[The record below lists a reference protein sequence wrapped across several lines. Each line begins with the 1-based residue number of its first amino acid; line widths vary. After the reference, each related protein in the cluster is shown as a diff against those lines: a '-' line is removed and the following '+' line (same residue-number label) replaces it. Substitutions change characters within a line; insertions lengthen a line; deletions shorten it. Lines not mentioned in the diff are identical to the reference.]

1 MASGPDVPTLLR
13 AVIAASG
20 YSRRKAFTAIREGR
34 IVIDGRPSLE
44 PSSPYTGGEIRL
56 DGRTLKQVVQ
66 EHVYLMLNKPA
77 GVITTVSDTH
87 ARQTVLDLVPV
98 ELRVRGLHPVGRLDR
113 DTTGLL
119 LLTNDGSL
127 TYRLTH
133 PSHEVEKE
141 YWFSARPPLGDTALG
156 RLRAGIEI
164 DSAVRQPADLRRL
177 PPSAGFEVSLTIRE
191 GRKRQVRRMVEAL
204 GSRVSALAR
213 VREGPL
219 TLAGLEEGRVR
230 RLTKAELTALG
241 VGVEPASR
249 RETSPNEASRL
260 RRSSRRR

>member
-1 MASGPDVPTLLR
+1 M
-13 AVIAASG
+13 
-20 YSRRKAFTAIREGR
+20 
-34 IVIDGRPSLE
+34 
-44 PSSPYTGGEIRL
+44 
-56 DGRTLKQVVQ
+56 Q

-191 GRKRQVRRMVEAL
+191 GRKRQVRRMVEAV
-204 GSRVSALAR
+204 GSRVTVLSR
-213 VREGPL
+213 VREGDL
-219 TLAGLEEGRVR
+219 LLGSLAEGAVR
-230 RLTKAELTALG
+230 RLTTDELRALDARPPG
-241 VGVEPASR
+241 RSAASG
-249 RETSPNEASRL
+249 SRGSRS